1 MHTAAKV
8 LLILGAIASVIGIAG
23 MALGAGQVDNLEDSW
38 NTFEYEG
45 ATNGTIMI
53 EDEDGMGDSGVTF
66 WVKGVYE
73 DKDGDDGNGDG
84 TWDVC
89 QTTTVTITENPDIV
103 DAEWSK
109 GAADLD
115 GQFYYEVVFDYDGN
129 QSYDCSAVGKNK
141 DDTREGKGL
150 VKIGRACF
158 GCGSGELRFESN
170 QSVWVTYDEKVGE
183 ELGEDIGIL
192 ILGFVGGFGSICC
205 GIILL
210 IIGGIMALTMKDNKQ
225 EVMYSPPGDN
235 QMMMVN
241 SPTTTHMS
249 SPQFGEA
256 SQPQMSAPATTH
268 MSQPSFE
275 KPPQGGL

>member
-23 MALGAGQVDNLEDSW
+23 MALGAGQVDDLEDSW

-45 ATNGTIMI
+45 ATNGTIII
-53 EDEDGMGDSGVTF
+53 EDTDGKGDIGLTF

-73 DKDGDDGNGDG
+73 DKDGDNV
-84 TWDVC
+84 WDVC
-89 QTTTVTITENPDIV
+89 QDTNVTITESPEVNNSWDW
-103 DAEWSK
+103 AEL
-109 GAADLD
+109 LD
-115 GQFYYEVVFDYDGN
+115 GNFYNEVQAN
-129 QSYDCSAVGKNK
+129 QECDANEKNTNN
-141 DDTREGKGL
+141 DREGKGL
-150 VKIGRACF
+150 VKIGRACW
-158 GCGSGELRFESN
+158 GCYAGNVSFESN
-170 QSVWVTYDEKVGE
+170 QSVWVTYEEKVGE

-205 GIILL
+205 GILLL

-225 EVMYSPPGDN
+225 EVMYSPPVDN
-235 QMMMVN
+235 QMMMVGN
-241 SPTTTHMS
+241 PTTTQMS

-256 SQPQMSAPATTH
+256 SQPQMNAPATTH

>member
-8 LLILGAIASVIGIAG
+8 LLIIGTIASVIGIAG
-23 MALGAGQVDNLEDSW
+23 MALGAGQIDDIEDSW

-73 DKDGDDGNGDG
+73 DKDGNDI
-84 TWDVC
+84 WDVC
-89 QTTTVTITENPDIV
+89 QNTNVTITESPDIV

-115 GQFYYEVVFDYDGN
+115 GQFYNEVVWNYDGN
-129 QSYDCSAVGKNK
+129 QSYDCSAVEKNK
-141 DDTREGKGL
+141 EDSREGKGL

-183 ELGEDIGIL
+183 ELGEDVGIL
-192 ILGFVGGFGSICC
+192 ILGFIGGFGSICC
-205 GIILL
+205 GILLL

-225 EVMYSPPGDN
+225 EVMYSTPAGN
-235 QMMMVN
+235 QMMMVSN
-241 SPTTTHMS
+241 PTTTHMS
-249 SPQFGEA
+249 SPQFEETK
-256 SQPQMSAPATTH
+256 QYEMNAPATTH

>member
-8 LLILGAIASVIGIAG
+8 LLIIGTIASVIGIAG
-23 MALGAGQVDNLEDSW
+23 MALGAGQIDDIEDSW

-45 ATNGTIMI
+45 ATNGTIII

-73 DKDGDDGNGDG
+73 DKDGNDI
-84 TWDVC
+84 WDIC
-89 QTTTVTITENPDIV
+89 QNTNVTITESPDIV

-115 GQFYYEVVFDYDGN
+115 GQFYNEVVWNYDGN
-129 QSYDCSAVGKNK
+129 QSYDCSAVEKNK
-141 DDTREGKGL
+141 EDSREGKGL

-183 ELGEDIGIL
+183 ELGEDVGIL
-192 ILGFVGGFGSICC
+192 ILGFIGGFGSICC
-205 GIILL
+205 GILLL

-225 EVMYSPPGDN
+225 EVMYSPPAGN
-235 QMMMVN
+235 QMMMVSN
-241 SPTTTHMS
+241 PTTTHMS
-249 SPQFGEA
+249 SPQFEETK
-256 SQPQMSAPATTH
+256 QYEMNAPATTH

>member
-8 LLILGAIASVIGIAG
+8 LLIIGTIASVIGIAG
-23 MALGAGQVDNLEDSW
+23 MALGAGQIDDIEDSW

-73 DKDGDDGNGDG
+73 DKDGNDI
-84 TWDVC
+84 WDVC
-89 QTTTVTITENPDIV
+89 QNTNVTITESPDIV
-103 DAEWSK
+103 DAELSK

-115 GQFYYEVVFDYDGN
+115 GQFYNEVVWNYDGN
-129 QSYDCSAVGKNK
+129 QSYDCSAVEKNK
-141 DDTREGKGL
+141 EDSREGKGL

-183 ELGEDIGIL
+183 ELGEDVGIL
-192 ILGFVGGFGSICC
+192 ILGFIGGFGSICC
-205 GIILL
+205 GILLL

-225 EVMYSPPGDN
+225 EVMYSTPAGN
-235 QMMMVN
+235 QMMMVSN
-241 SPTTTHMS
+241 PTTTHMS
-249 SPQFGEA
+249 SPQFEETK
-256 SQPQMSAPATTH
+256 QYEMNAPATTH

>member
-8 LLILGAIASVIGIAG
+8 LLIIGAIASVIGIAG
-23 MALGAGQVDNLEDSW
+23 MALGAGQVDDLEDSW

-73 DKDGDDGNGDG
+73 DKDGNDI
-84 TWDVC
+84 WDVC
-89 QTTTVTITENPDIV
+89 QNTNVTITESPDIV

-115 GQFYYEVVFDYDGN
+115 GQFYNEVVWNYDGN
-129 QSYDCSAVGKNK
+129 QSYDCSAVEKNK
-141 DDTREGKGL
+141 DDSREGKGL

-205 GIILL
+205 GILLL

-225 EVMYSPPGDN
+225 EVMYSPPAGN

-241 SPTTTHMS
+241 NPTTTHMS
-249 SPQFGEA
+249 SPQFEEPN
-256 SQPQMSAPATTH
+256 QYEMNAPATTR

>member
-23 MALGAGQVDNLEDSW
+23 MALGAGQIDDIEDSW

-45 ATNGTIMI
+45 ATNGTIII
-53 EDEDGMGDSGVTF
+53 EDTDGKGDAGLTF

-73 DKDGDDGNGDG
+73 DKDGDG

-89 QTTTVTITENPDIV
+89 QNTNVTITESPDIV

-129 QSYDCSAVGKNK
+129 QSYDCSAVEKNK
-141 DDTREGKGL
+141 ETNREGKGL

-183 ELGEDIGIL
+183 ELGEDVGIL
-192 ILGFVGGFGSICC
+192 ILGFIGGFGSICC
-205 GIILL
+205 GILLL

-225 EVMYSPPGDN
+225 EVMYSPPADN
-235 QMMMVN
+235 QMMTVN
-241 SPTTTHMS
+241 NPTTTHMS
-249 SPQFGEA
+249 SPQFGE
-256 SQPQMSAPATTH
+256 SDQPQMNAPATTH

>member
-23 MALGAGQVDNLEDSW
+23 MALGAGQIDDIEDSW

-73 DKDGDDGNGDG
+73 DKDEDG

-89 QTTTVTITENPDIV
+89 QNTNVTITENPDIV

-115 GQFYYEVVFDYDGN
+115 GQFYYEVVFNYDGN
-129 QSYDCSAVGKNK
+129 LSYDCNAVEKNK
-141 DDTREGKGL
+141 ENSREGKGL

-170 QSVWVTYDEKVGE
+170 QSVWVTYNEKVGE

-205 GIILL
+205 GILLL

-225 EVMYSPPGDN
+225 EVMYSPPADS

-241 SPTTTHMS
+241 NPTTTHMS
-249 SPQFGEA
+249 SPQFGE
-256 SQPQMSAPATTH
+256 SDQPQMNAPATTH

>member
-23 MALGAGQVDNLEDSW
+23 MALGAGQIDDIEDSW

-53 EDEDGMGDSGVTF
+53 EDVDGMGDSGVTF

-73 DKDGDDGNGDG
+73 DKDEDG

-89 QTTTVTITENPDIV
+89 QNTNVTITENPDIV

-115 GQFYYEVVFDYDGN
+115 GQFYYEVVFNYDGN
-129 QSYDCSAVGKNK
+129 LSYDCNAVEKNK
-141 DDTREGKGL
+141 ENSREGKGL

-170 QSVWVTYDEKVGE
+170 QSVWVTYNEKVGE

-205 GIILL
+205 GILLL

-225 EVMYSPPGDN
+225 EVMYSPPADS

-241 SPTTTHMS
+241 NPTTTHMS
-249 SPQFGEA
+249 SPQFGE
-256 SQPQMSAPATTH
+256 SDQPQMNAPATTH

>member
-23 MALGAGQVDNLEDSW
+23 MALGAGQIDDIEDSW

-73 DKDGDDGNGDG
+73 DKDEDG

-89 QTTTVTITENPDIV
+89 QNTNVTITENPDIV

-115 GQFYYEVVFDYDGN
+115 GQFYYEVVFNYDGN
-129 QSYDCSAVGKNK
+129 LSYDCNAVEKNK
-141 DDTREGKGL
+141 ENSREGKGL

-170 QSVWVTYDEKVGE
+170 QSVWVTYNEKVGE

-205 GIILL
+205 GILLL

-225 EVMYSPPGDN
+225 EVMYSPPADR

-241 SPTTTHMS
+241 NPTTTHMS
-249 SPQFGEA
+249 GPQFGE
-256 SQPQMSAPATTH
+256 SDQPQMNAPATTH

>member
-1 MHTAAKV
+1 
-8 LLILGAIASVIGIAG
+8 
-23 MALGAGQVDNLEDSW
+23 
-38 NTFEYEG
+38 
-45 ATNGTIMI
+45 
-53 EDEDGMGDSGVTF
+53 
-66 WVKGVYE
+66 VYE

-141 DDTREGKGL
+141 DDSREGKGL

-205 GIILL
+205 GILLL

-225 EVMYSPPGDN
+225 EVMYSPPVDN
-235 QMMMVN
+235 QMMLSN
-241 SPTTTHMS
+241 
-249 SPQFGEA
+249 QGLN
-256 SQPQMSAPATTH
+256 QPGTYTNPDHMSAPTTTH
-268 MSQPSFE
+268 MSQPSFGD
-275 KPPQGGL
+275 PPKGGL

>member
-23 MALGAGQVDNLEDSW
+23 MALGAGQIDDIEDSW

-73 DKDGDDGNGDG
+73 DKDEDG

-89 QTTTVTITENPDIV
+89 QNTNVTITENPDIV

-115 GQFYYEVVFDYDGN
+115 GQFYYEVVFNYDGN
-129 QSYDCSAVGKNK
+129 QSYDCNAVEKNK
-141 DDTREGKGL
+141 ENSREGKGL

-170 QSVWVTYDEKVGE
+170 QSVWVTYNEKVGE

-205 GIILL
+205 GILLL

-225 EVMYSPPGDN
+225 EVMYSPPADS

-241 SPTTTHMS
+241 NPTTTHMS
-249 SPQFGEA
+249 SPQFGE
-256 SQPQMSAPATTH
+256 SDQPQMNAPATTH